1 MFAPD
6 AIDYFV
12 MILGYANVIHGV
24 VGSITFSSIYY
35 MYTYCSCCFHFC
47 WTAAVATIA
56 TTKKCLLIHNT
67 SMDTSVFYY

>member
-24 VGSITFSSIYY
+24 VASIAFSSIYY
-35 MYTYCSCCFHFC
+35 MYILLSLLFDSSNSSNNCTFFSSS
-47 WTAAVATIA
+47 
-56 TTKKCLLIHNT
+56 CLLIHNT